1 MAVAMPVAVLRH
13 LRVRVDEPGQRLER
27 LRTSR
32 SYLTTTAAV
41 SDSTDAVSS
50 STPSTASVRAQSIV
64 SEIDG
69 DLRSSS
75 SRIPRTI
82 STSCAAS
89 ASGSPVFLTGRSPA
103 RAPPSG
109 SRGTGAGSGA

>member
-1 MAVAMPVAVLRH
+1 MAFGSTSLGSASS
-13 LRVRVDEPGQRLER
+13 VR
-27 LRTSR
+27 RTSR

-75 SRIPRTI
+75 SRILRTI
-82 STSCAAS
+82 STSCAAR
-89 ASGSPVFLTGRSPA
+89 ASGSPVFFDRTIS
-103 RAPPSG
+103 S
-109 SRGTGAGSGA
+109 SRCDVG

>member
-1 MAVAMPVAVLRH
+1 MR
-13 LRVRVDEPGQRLER
+13 
-27 LRTSR
+27 RTSR
-32 SYLTTTAAV
+32 SYFTTTAAV
-41 SDSTDAVSS
+41 SDSIDAVSS

-82 STSCAAS
+82 STSCSAS
-89 ASGSPVFLTGRSPA
+89 ASGSPVFFDRTISSSRSA
-103 RAPPSG
+103 VG
-109 SRGTGAGSGA
+109 